1 MMRINYFVAT
11 VRTKYEYLLHSH
23 ALAKHVSH
31 VFDIALPAGVV
42 TAVPFIGL
50 ILDNFSTTFV
60 LGLLVVIA
68 TIIGVTIQL
77 GSIHEHCIIR
87 FILSSVH
94 HSHIRLYGKGFLDS
108 TRLAK
113 SMVSWFA
120 SREPWTYC
128 KLHWMWRHTKSFMA
142 TRFRSVSLCLQLSY
156 W

>member
-1 MMRINYFVAT
+1 MRINYFVAT
-11 VRTKYEYLLHSH
+11 VRTQYEYLLHSH

-50 ILDNFSTTFV
+50 ILDNFNTTFV

-68 TIIGVTIQL
+68 TIIGVTIQF
-77 GSIHEHCIIR
+77 IHEHCIIR

-108 TRLAK
+108 TCLAK
-113 SMVSWFA
+113 SMVS
-120 SREPWTYC
+120 
-128 KLHWMWRHTKSFMA
+128 
-142 TRFRSVSLCLQLSY
+142 
-156 W
+156 